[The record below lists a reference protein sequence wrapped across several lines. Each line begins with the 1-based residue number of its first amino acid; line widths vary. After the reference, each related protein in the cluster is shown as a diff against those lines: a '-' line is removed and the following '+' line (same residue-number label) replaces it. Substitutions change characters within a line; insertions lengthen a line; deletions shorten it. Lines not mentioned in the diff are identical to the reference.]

1 MRQHQLV
8 GSADKLLREL
18 AVAVAGLL
26 TACTGSI
33 GDPGEDGNGTTESS
47 ICAVDTPIRRM
58 TRVEYNRTTR
68 DLFGFDVDVADQF
81 VAEEESNG
89 FNNQAKSLTVSEL
102 HVDQFMQ
109 AAEMLSEEATLDMAK
124 LLPSC
129 DPASEG
135 DAKCAEVFIE
145 TFGKRAFRRPL
156 TAEEKGNYKS
166 LFDTALSDP
175 ELATFEVGIQ
185 LVIQAMLQSPQF
197 LYRVEFGTPDP
208 VEADIVLLDDW
219 EMASRLSYLVWG
231 SMPDEELFSLAESGK
246 LRTKEALEAQAR
258 RMLEDPRAR
267 EAVRTFHEQ
276 WLQLGHL
283 DAVSKD
289 PIAYPNF
296 STELIPLWREETAA
310 FVESVVFDGEG
321 TVEELLG
328 ADYTMMNADLAAFY
342 GVTGEDAPTGSEF
355 VKVKVDASQRAGFLT
370 HSSLLASHAKGDR
383 SSPVLRGKFVR
394 EQLLCELLPLPPN
407 DLVITPP
414 PLDST
419 KTTREQFEEIGA
431 NPDCA
436 GCHLLMN
443 PIGFGF
449 ENFDAVGLYRTE
461 QNDKPIDA
469 SGEVVGN
476 EDVSGEFVGVA
487 ELAEKLA
494 KSEDVRT
501 CVAAQWFRF
510 GYGRGDTKADTCSMD
525 AIQETFASSN
535 GNIKELLVALTQ
547 TDAFRYRREVV
558 AGGDQ

>member
-1 MRQHQLV
+1 MRQPHHL
-8 GSADKLLREL
+8 
-18 AVAVAGLL
+18 VAVVGLL

-33 GDPGEDGNGTTESS
+33 GDPSDDANSTSQSS

-58 TRVEYNRTTR
+58 TRVEYNRTAR
-68 DLFGFDVDVADQF
+68 DLFGFDVDVASDF

-109 AAEMLSEEATLDMAK
+109 AAEVLSEEATLDMEK

-129 DPASEG
+129 NPASEG
-135 DAKCAEVFIE
+135 DAVCAGVFIE

-156 TAEEKGNYKS
+156 TSEEESNYQA
-166 LFDTALSDP
+166 LFDKAMADP
-175 ELATFEVGIQ
+175 ELATFEVAIQ

-197 LYRVEFGTPDP
+197 LYRVEFGAPDP
-208 VEADIVLLDDW
+208 VEADVVLLNDW
-219 EMASRLSYLVWG
+219 EMASRLSYLIWG
-231 SMPDEELFSLAESGK
+231 SMPDDELFALAEGGK
-246 LRTKEALEAQAR
+246 LQTKAALEAQAR

-276 WLQLGHL
+276 WLGLGHL
-283 DAVSKD
+283 QSVSKD
-289 PIAYPNF
+289 PVAYPNF
-296 STELIPLWREETAA
+296 STDLIPLWREETAA
-310 FVESVVFDGEG
+310 FVENVVFDGEG
-321 TVEELLG
+321 TVEELLA

-342 GVTGEDAPTGSEF
+342 GVTGPDAPTGSEF
-355 VKVKVDASQRAGFLT
+355 VKVKVDPSERAGVLT
-370 HSSLLASHAKGDR
+370 QSSLLASHAKGDR

-407 DLVITPP
+407 NLVITPP
-414 PLDST
+414 PLDSS

-469 SGEVVGN
+469 SGEIVGN
-476 EDVSGEFVGVA
+476 EDVAGEFVGVA

-494 KSEDVRT
+494 GSEDVRS

-510 GYGRGDTKADTCSMD
+510 GYGRGDTQADICSMD
-525 AIQETFASSN
+525 SIQETFAASN